1 LAQNS
6 ISPVIDEEPIFWAFA
21 IVRERYSKE
30 ARLKFMDV
38 VTTQTSTTSEH
49 GRRVSE
55 RPKII
60 LLKARW
66 LSLFRVYLEI
76 LQQSVTT
83 EDTTTAQN

>member
-1 LAQNS
+1 
-6 ISPVIDEEPIFWAFA
+6 
-21 IVRERYSKE
+21 
-30 ARLKFMDV
+30 MDV

-66 LSLFRVYLEI
+66 LSLFCGYLEI